1 MSSYFSRTVKDT
13 DSVTSLFEKI
23 NPGFYTTTVKDC
35 FRLGHYKKDMACTQP
50 ILIKLKRVVD
60 VANILSKK
68 PNYPTE
74 INIKPDLMKEERIC
88 ESKLL
93 AERWKLMQS
102 EIDKKTIQD

>member
-1 MSSYFSRTVKDT
+1 
-13 DSVTSLFEKI
+13 
-23 NPGFYTTTVKDC
+23 
-35 FRLGHYKKDMACTQP
+35 MACTQP
-50 ILIKLKRVVD
+50 ILIKLNRVVD
-60 VANILSKK
+60 VVNILSKK